1 MQISINK
8 QSYQFDENTT
18 LEKAIET
25 LQLKALDGIALA
37 LNEEII
43 PRSKWNETVLSD
55 EDNIII
61 IGAVAGG

>member
-1 MQISINK
+1 MKLIINNIIHE
-8 QSYQFDENTT
+8 FDENTS

-25 LQLKALDGIALA
+25 LELKEANGIALA

-43 PRSKWNETVLSD
+43 PRSEWQKTHLLD
-55 EDNIII
+55 EDKIII

>member
-8 QSYQFDENTT
+8 LTYHFDENTS
-18 LEKAIET
+18 LESAIET
-25 LQLKALDGIALA
+25 LELKETNGIALA

-43 PRSKWNETVLSD
+43 PRREWQKTILFD
-55 EDNIII
+55 EDKIII